1 MSDKDTDTKHA
12 INHPAMR
19 DGEIVDWKA
28 ILEKYEAE
36 IKKLKTE
43 NKDYEAENKELKT
56 ENKKLKTETKKLKT
70 ETKKLKMENK
80 EYETEI
86 KGWKE
91 ETKKLMMEKKETEA
105 EQEKLSFKKL
115 ITAPPQVLLVPAA
128 STSSSVGSNTYKK
141 AIIKEVPFEFA
152 LKSKTNLNGT
162 KSFELDNRL
171 VEQSKH
177 CQSTL
182 LLHFAKQNKV
192 EQNIT
197 YSYCSEADISSL
209 IQGAIEDATFLA
221 RCKTGRIFVT
231 RHEYSIFSL
240 RPDHFVILE
249 DNVPLLAVEDKKPWN
264 TEEENEMQRDLGHA
278 YGQLYDYAKLMR
290 ASSTRASFL
299 VFTCFKESRVLWL
312 DSNQSNAIA
321 CNKDGVRDKFF
332 EMSPPTSSKQ
342 QKENTPSPLNVM
354 SPNHNVI
361 KTLSKPQVQSCFR
374 SNNKKRVL
382 NSSGPFDSTHL
393 VPLLYTAIL
402 CAVTDSPQKQSKLQI
417 PLFENEVLKDRETL
431 KMESGPKQYGWVLLS
446 ATVGQQIDRNNCYYM
461 IDIIGMGSTS
471 KLFYALHS
479 SGKPC
484 VIKMF
489 VNQTIMGENGERLMK
504 NGWKKVAKGKT
515 IIEKENLENLYPS
528 LKGEV
533 RVEKILGFHCVV
545 MPFFPPLKNNDERL
559 DSENE
564 IKQVLKRFHEKKLQY
579 LDCDLRWRHIGRY
592 KDEIILYDLADL
604 ISLGDDES
612 NSDTF
617 VNKCWKALQERLP
630 LNT

>member
-1 MSDKDTDTKHA
+1 VSEAK
-12 INHPAMR
+12 R
-19 DGEIVDWKA
+19 D
-28 ILEKYEAE
+28 
-36 IKKLKTE
+36 
-43 NKDYEAENKELKT
+43 
-56 ENKKLKTETKKLKT
+56 
-70 ETKKLKMENK
+70 
-80 EYETEI
+80 
-86 KGWKE
+86 
-91 ETKKLMMEKKETEA
+91 
-105 EQEKLSFKKL
+105 KLSFKTL
-115 ITAPPQVLLVPAA
+115 ITAPPKVELSAGA
-128 STSSSVGSNTYKK
+128 CTSSNVMSNAYKTAK
-141 AIIKEVPFEFA
+141 INEVEITFKLESTINKNHTRTFK
-152 LKSKTNLNGT
+152 LDDFLNEKT
-162 KSFELDNRL
+162 KD
-171 VEQSKH
+171 
-177 CQSTL
+177 CPSTL
-182 LLHFAKQNKV
+182 LLHFTKLNKKGQNL
-192 EQNIT
+192 T
-197 YSYCSEADISSL
+197 YYYCSEADISSL
-209 IQGAIEDATFLA
+209 IQRALEDATYLA
-221 RCKTGRIFVT
+221 QCKTGRNFVT

-264 TEEENEMQRDLGHA
+264 TEEENEVQRDLGHA

-299 VFTCFKESRVLWL
+299 VFTCFKESRMLWL

-402 CAVTDSPQKQSKLQI
+402 CTVTDSPQKQSKLQI